1 MTEQRYLSA
10 REVAKRL
17 NIGVSTLYRMIK
29 RGMFLNGGYFGGSRR
44 WNASDVDQW
53 AAQTLGGKA

>member
-29 RGMFLNGGYFGGSRR
+29 RGMFLQGGFFGGSRR
-44 WNASDVDQW
+44 WNVSDVDRW